1 MKKIFYLF
9 IINYMA
15 SKFLKGSKIHP
26 CVHINHTIFAIILQ
40 SIDGYKHKYCEACRN
55 QQVHTLKKGLKA
67 AAGVTGTVACLV
79 VTVMTAGEIDLK
91 KIK

>member
-1 MKKIFYLF
+1 MKQNVCRNKKCMKHL
-9 IINYMA
+9 
-15 SKFLKGSKIHP
+15 P
-26 CVHINHTIFAIILQ
+26 
-40 SIDGYKHKYCEACRN
+40 DGYKHKYCEACRN